1 MKLILDAG
9 ALIGI
14 DRGDRRVIGL
24 IALGRRAG
32 AELVTTAPVV
42 AQAWRDGARQVSLA
56 GALPMIDVRS
66 VGLDDCR
73 QAGQRLAAARQSD
86 AIDALVALL
95 AQPSDQILT
104 SDPTDMKSL
113 LAAAAINATVVTV

>member
-14 DRGDRRVIGL
+14 DRDDRRVVGL
-24 IALGRRAG
+24 ITLGRRAG

-56 GALPMIDVRS
+56 RALPMIDVRG
-66 VGLDDCR
+66 VGLDDCK
-73 QAGQRLAAARQSD
+73 QAGQLLAVAKKAD
-86 AIDALVALL
+86 VVDALVALL

-104 SDPTDMKSL
+104 SDPDDMKSL
-113 LAAAAINATVVTV
+113 LAAASVTATIVAV